1 MPRVIC
7 AFLKQHEQAN
17 ISLVVQSSTE
27 VVDQVV
33 GQRCDLGLIAEPYAF
48 PGPRGERLLRSPLV
62 CALPAGHRL
71 QAKALLVP
79 ADLEGGTVSEVAWM
93 TIGGKR
99 FAVFHGVAIHPART

>member
-1 MPRVIC
+1 MSSVIC
-7 AFLKQHEQAN
+7 AFLEQHEQAN
-17 ISLVVQSSTE
+17 ISPLVQSSTE

-33 GQRCDLGLIAEPYAF
+33 GQRSDLGLIAEPDAI

-79 ADLEGGTVSEVAWM
+79 ADLEGGTEK
-93 TIGGKR
+93 GGTDLFSLR
-99 FAVFHGVAIHPART
+99 

>member
-48 PGPRGERLLRSPLV
+48 PGARGERLLRSPLV

-79 ADLEGGTVSEVAWM
+79 ADLEGGTEKGIYFLYS
-93 TIGGKR
+93 KR
-99 FAVFHGVAIHPART
+99 PLLAG

>member
-33 GQRCDLGLIAEPYAF
+33 GQRCDLG
-48 PGPRGERLLRSPLV
+48 R
-62 CALPAGHRL
+62 
-71 QAKALLVP
+71 
-79 ADLEGGTVSEVAWM
+79 
-93 TIGGKR
+93 
-99 FAVFHGVAIHPART
+99 